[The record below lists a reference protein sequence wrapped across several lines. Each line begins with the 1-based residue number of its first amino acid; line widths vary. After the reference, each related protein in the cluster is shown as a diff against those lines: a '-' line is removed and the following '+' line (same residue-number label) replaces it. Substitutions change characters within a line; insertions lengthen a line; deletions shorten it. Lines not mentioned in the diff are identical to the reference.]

1 MLMEFRLLWRSA
13 ALRWAV
19 LAATMLT
26 TLALALGIVNVAALE
41 RAAERAVA
49 TSEAA
54 LANQRLAAASTPLD
68 TGMFA
73 YGTFFTV
80 PMPPAPG
87 AWFNPG
93 DTLAQAPA
101 QRIRMLGLQGQA
113 HDGTGGN
120 PAALA
125 AGAFDAAFVI
135 AVLLPLLAVALL
147 APLAAEEREARR
159 DGLLAALVVSP
170 RRFWL
175 QRIAARGLLVLAP
188 VMVPI
193 AIALAVIGASPAFAL
208 GVLGGSLLYGIA
220 WIALFAAL
228 ALRSRGGSDAVAAR
242 LLALWAL
249 AVLVLPT
256 VGGLLLDRIAPTVPG
271 SAIALAHRQAVNDA
285 WDQPK
290 RDTFEAFF
298 EAHPEWRAT
307 PEVTGRF
314 HWKWYFAFHHVADR
328 RVEPLLAE
336 AKASREVRQQAR
348 SALGLMLPTVA
359 LQNLF
364 DGLSDQGLEGG
375 DARAA
380 AARHFHDRLRRAM
393 YPYLFEERPLS
404 AGDLDTLP
412 RPQAAQRSLR
422 HRPAAWGALAGFALL
437 GLGLLWRAS
446 RRLS

>member
-1 MLMEFRLLWRSA
+1 M
-13 ALRWAV
+13 
-19 LAATMLT
+19 
-26 TLALALGIVNVAALE
+26 
-41 RAAERAVA
+41 
-49 TSEAA
+49 
-54 LANQRLAAASTPLD
+54 
-68 TGMFA
+68 
-73 YGTFFTV
+73 
-80 PMPPAPG
+80 
-87 AWFNPG
+87 
-93 DTLAQAPA
+93 
-101 QRIRMLGLQGQA
+101 
-113 HDGTGGN
+113 
-120 PAALA
+120 
-125 AGAFDAAFVI
+125 
-135 AVLLPLLAVALL
+135 LLPLLAVALL

-364 DGLSDQGLEGG
+364 DGLSDQGIEGG

-422 HRPAAWGALAGFALL
+422 HRPAAWGR
-437 GLGLLWRAS
+437 WRAS
-446 RRLS
+446 RFWGSACCGEPAAGCPDAAEGAVQRAGASSADAARARRAAQPAKLRVVVPGFAASGGGGATVPTSASSASPLSAW